1 MKTLI
6 LWGVG
11 GIAVLALVSTIGL
24 IPLVVVVVVAAA
36 AYYAI
41 KSATKKA
48 GGLGPWL
55 IMVLGP
61 KLGKRLFLWC
71 RYVAQ
76 AGLRLADKTWA
87 RVVGA
92 LALLWL
98 AGSNTNNDVADD
110 YRQEILDIKQQDG
123 RSKRLCELANE
134 ACGGLLDPSP
144 EEDTSSEDTSG
155 EDPEGEDAPAEDP
168 ASGKLAGALTP

>member
-1 MKTLI
+1 VKTLI
-6 LWGVG
+6 IYGVAA
-11 GIAVLALVSTIGL
+11 IAVFALVSTIDFVPFALLAVGGL
-24 IPLVVVVVVAAA
+24 A
-36 AYYAI
+36 AYYAL
-41 KSATKKA
+41 KSATRKA
-48 GGLGPWL
+48 GGLMPWMV
-55 IMVLGP
+55 MVLGP

-98 AGSNTNNDVADD
+98 AGSNTNYDVADD

-134 ACGGLLDPSP
+134 ACGGLLNPSP